1 MRENVDQNNS
11 EYGHFSRS
19 DTYFVKGGM
28 MPLLKLNGLGEKSRM
43 SIILCNFV
51 YILCKR
57 GANKVY
63 IKKFLGEAKHL
74 LQDKESIDKF
84 DINSLKVTLGE
95 LCY

>member
-1 MRENVDQNNS
+1 MRENADQNNS

-28 MPLLKLNGLGEKSRM
+28 MPLLKLNELGEKSRI

-57 GANKVY
+57 GANKAY
-63 IKKFLGEAKHL
+63 IKKFLDEAKHL
-74 LQDKESIDKF
+74 LQDKESINKF
-84 DINSLKVTLGE
+84 EINLILIH
-95 LCY
+95 